1 MITDPIVKY
10 RRYPGEPRAAP
21 ASSVSRGFCYVTTT
35 RYSRDQGSTCRS
47 WSFAPAMNSMQG
59 LRLSLT
65 LPGAP

>member
-10 RRYPGEPRAAP
+10 RRYSGEPP
-21 ASSVSRGFCYVTTT
+21 SSVSRGFCYVTMT
-35 RYSRDQGSTCRS
+35 RYSRDQGSTSRS